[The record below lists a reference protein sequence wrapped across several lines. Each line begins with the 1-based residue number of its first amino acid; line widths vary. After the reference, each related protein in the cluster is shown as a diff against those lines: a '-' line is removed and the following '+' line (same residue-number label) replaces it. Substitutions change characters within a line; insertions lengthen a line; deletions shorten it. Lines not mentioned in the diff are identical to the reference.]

1 MIAIPNGRLDT
12 SNSPEAEQALMEH
25 VEAGELKIVMDFAKT
40 DYISSAGLRV
50 LLKTAKILTQ
60 KGGKL
65 ALCHANEQI
74 AEVLK
79 ISGFTSLI
87 KCLETLDE
95 AIETVSA

>member
-12 SNSPEAEQALMEH
+12 SNSPEAEQGLMEH
-25 VEAGELKIVMDFAKT
+25 VDAGELKIVMDFAKT

-50 LLKTAKILTQ
+50 LLKTAKVLKA
-60 KGGKL
+60 KGGNI

-74 AEVLK
+74 AEVLQ

-87 KCLETLDE
+87 NCFDSLEE
-95 AIETVSA
+95 AIENVSA